1 MSDSEKN
8 SYPQEDP
15 YHEIG
20 DTPKEEEAQPQ
31 DDPYHEIGDTPKEEE
46 APAAEPQEDPYH
58 EIGDTPK
65 EEEAPAAE
73 PQEDPYHEIGDTP
86 KEEEAQVRA
95 VAQEE
100 TPKESSQPKAS
111 SATRVVKK
119 LPPGASSAGSR
130 TTSVRERSPREEVA
144 EAPRSAAAA
153 SQGESELESLQ
164 RQLAEVEKEEA
175 TLDQRLQLYSEVTS
189 LKRELEVVQS
199 DEARLRNQLATVGEA
214 KYDPEVA
221 KEVALLEDEAQQSSL
236 HALWEEVSKEEC
248 EEVDITNQKQR
259 VEAARKKIQ
268 ESNAKAEELYAQQ
281 EEKINEHTDNRE
293 RTKASLKESYDEEM
307 ANLKEARQR
316 LKQVESEQAYHYKRG
331 TTRRQNRAPVGS
343 EKLAVSRQRRI
354 DDAEARTTQQVD
366 KMNDELAEL
375 MEQCKVLK
383 KQLDD
388 TKKQASLKQ
397 EEQDVALKGVVDE
410 GTEAKEFREKL
421 EKEQQDLTA
430 LKADLQG
437 VLHYV
442 RAKKREEDDF

>member
-1 MSDSEKN
+1 
-8 SYPQEDP
+8 
-15 YHEIG
+15 
-20 DTPKEEEAQPQ
+20 
-31 DDPYHEIGDTPKEEE
+31 
-46 APAAEPQEDPYH
+46 
-58 EIGDTPK
+58 
-65 EEEAPAAE
+65 
-73 PQEDPYHEIGDTP
+73 
-86 KEEEAQVRA
+86 
-95 VAQEE
+95 
-100 TPKESSQPKAS
+100 
-111 SATRVVKK
+111 
-119 LPPGASSAGSR
+119 
-130 TTSVRERSPREEVA
+130 
-144 EAPRSAAAA
+144 
-153 SQGESELESLQ
+153 
-164 RQLAEVEKEEA
+164 
-175 TLDQRLQLYSEVTS
+175 
-189 LKRELEVVQS
+189 
-199 DEARLRNQLATVGEA
+199 
-214 KYDPEVA
+214 
-221 KEVALLEDEAQQSSL
+221 
-236 HALWEEVSKEEC
+236 
-248 EEVDITNQKQR
+248 
-259 VEAARKKIQ
+259 
-268 ESNAKAEELYAQQ
+268 
-281 EEKINEHTDNRE
+281 
-293 RTKASLKESYDEEM
+293 M